1 MKVLVTGA
9 DGFVG
14 RYLVRLLVG
23 RGDQVVAAV
32 RPGGADPQ
40 VWLPEDG
47 RNRIEMVDLELT
59 DRHGADAVAEHSVDG
74 MVHLAGLASGTEA
87 RVHPDEAWAANVLGT
102 LRLLDAVAARPGSGA
117 GTRVLV
123 ISTAEVY
130 GRGIGQARTE
140 NDRIDPV
147 SPYAASKAAAEIAA
161 GDVARR
167 TGLAVMVARPF
178 PHTGVGQITKYVIPS
193 FLERLIEARRQGA
206 VTIATG
212 NLDPVRDI
220 LDVRDVVEAYV
231 ALLERGTAGEAYN
244 IASGTGY
251 SVLEI
256 LRIMAGLVGI
266 DAEPQPDPALRRPA
280 DIPHL
285 VGDASKL
292 RDATG
297 WQPRI
302 PFEQTLAEMV
312 HAQTN

>member
-14 RYLVRLLVG
+14 RYLVHSLLG
-23 RGDQVVAAV
+23 RGDEVVAAV
-32 RPGGADPQ
+32 RPGGPDPHI
-40 VWLPEDG
+40 WLPVDG
-47 RNRIEMVDLELT
+47 RDRVETVDLELT
-59 DRHGADAVAEHSVDG
+59 ERHGADALAEHPVDG
-74 MVHLAGLASGTEA
+74 IVHLAGLASGVEA
-87 RVHPDEAWAANVLGT
+87 RTDPEEAWVANVLGT
-102 LRLLDAVAARPGSGA
+102 LRLLDAVAARPGSA
-117 GTRVLV
+117 DTTRVLV

-130 GRGIGQARTE
+130 GRGSRQARTE
-140 NDRIDPV
+140 GDRIDPV

-161 GDVARR
+161 LDVARR
-167 TGLAVMVARPF
+167 TGLNVMLARPF
-178 PHTGVGQITKYVIPS
+178 PHTGVGQATKYVIPS
-193 FLERLIEARRQGA
+193 FLERLIEAKRLG
-206 VTIATG
+206 VSTIATG

-220 LDVRDVVEAYV
+220 MDVRDVVEAYV
-231 ALLERGTAGEAYN
+231 GLLDRGIAGEAYN
-244 IASGTGY
+244 VASGTGY

-256 LRIMAGLVGI
+256 LRLMAGLVGI
-266 DAEPQPDPALRRPA
+266 DVEPQPDPALQRPA

-302 PFEQTLAEMV
+302 PFERTLAEMV

>member
-14 RYLVRLLVG
+14 RYLVRSLVG
-23 RGDQVVAAV
+23 RGDEVVAAV
-32 RPGGADPQ
+32 RPGGPDSQA
-40 VWLPEDG
+40 WLPPEVRD
-47 RNRIEMVDLELT
+47 RVEIVDLELT
-59 DRHGADAVAEHSVDG
+59 DRHGADAVAEHSIDG
-74 MVHLAGLASGTEA
+74 LVHLAGLASGAEA
-87 RVHPDEAWAANVLGT
+87 RVHPEEAWEANVLGT
-102 LRLLDAVAARPGSGA
+102 MRLLDAVAARSGSA
-117 GTRVLV
+117 DKTRVLV

-130 GRGIGQARTE
+130 GRGTGQARTE

-178 PHTGVGQITKYVIPS
+178 PHTGVGQTSKYVIPS
-193 FLERLIEARRQGA
+193 FLERLIEARQQGA
-206 VTIATG
+206 STIATG

-231 ALLERGTAGEAYN
+231 ALLERGSAGEAYN

-256 LRIMAGLVGI
+256 LRLMAGLVGI
-266 DAEPQPDPALRRPA
+266 DAEPQPDPALQRPA

-302 PFEQTLAEMV
+302 TFEETLTEMV

>member
-14 RYLVRLLVG
+14 RYLVHSLLG
-23 RGDQVVAAV
+23 RGDEVVAAV
-32 RPGGADPQ
+32 RPGGPDPH
-40 VWLPEDG
+40 VWLPRDG
-47 RNRIEMVDLELT
+47 RDRVETVDLELT
-59 DRHGADAVAEHSVDG
+59 ERHGADALAEYSVDG
-74 MVHLAGLASGTEA
+74 MVHLAALASGAEA
-87 RVHPDEAWAANVLGT
+87 RAHPEEAWAANVLGT
-102 LRLLDAVAARPGSGA
+102 LRLLDAVAARPGSA
-117 GTRVLV
+117 DTTRVLV

-130 GRGIGQARTE
+130 GRGSGRARTE
-140 NDRIDPV
+140 DDRIDPV
-147 SPYAASKAAAEIAA
+147 SPYASSKAAAELAA

-167 TGLAVMVARPF
+167 TGLAVMLARPF
-178 PHTGVGQITKYVIPS
+178 PHTGVGQPTQYVIPS

-206 VTIATG
+206 PTIATG

-220 LDVRDVVEAYV
+220 LDVRDVVDAYL
-231 ALLERGTAGEAYN
+231 ALLDRGSAGESYN
-244 IASGTGY
+244 VASGTGY

-256 LRIMAGLVGI
+256 LRLMAGLVGI
-266 DAEPQPDPALRRPA
+266 DVEPRPDPALQRPA

-292 RDATG
+292 REATG

-302 PFEQTLAEMV
+302 AFERTLAEMV